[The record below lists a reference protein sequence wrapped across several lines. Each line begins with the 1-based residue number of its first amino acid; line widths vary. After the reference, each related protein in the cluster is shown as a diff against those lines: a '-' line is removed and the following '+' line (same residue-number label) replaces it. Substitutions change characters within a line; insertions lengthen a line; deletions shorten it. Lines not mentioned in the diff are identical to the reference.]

1 MKTIIIY
8 ISLMFLVVSCANK
21 EVLVGK
27 RCLQDNEPG
36 IQTITKSYV
45 WFVDKDNDWSET
57 LKEENCN

>member
-1 MKTIIIY
+1 
-8 ISLMFLVVSCANK
+8 MFLVISCANK

-36 IQTITKSYV
+36 TQTITKSYI
-45 WFVDKDNDWSET
+45 WFVDKDNDWSEV